1 MTICAWKAQNYAIV
15 LSCTELHY
23 RLKYALGVG
32 TLVFLLIIIAP
43 QKMNY
48 DFSVAHKYR
57 TKQTNL
63 GGVWENKGE
72 SREAWPKLHYNHLPT
87 QSLYLMKQKSI

>member
-15 LSCTELHY
+15 SSCTELHY
-23 RLKYALGVG
+23 RLKYALGV
-32 TLVFLLIIIAP
+32 VFLLIIAS

-63 GGVWENKGE
+63 GGVWENKGSMALTLE
-72 SREAWPKLHYNHLPT
+72 WRLVAVPRGYNNYVRLT
-87 QSLYLMKQKSI
+87 SIAL